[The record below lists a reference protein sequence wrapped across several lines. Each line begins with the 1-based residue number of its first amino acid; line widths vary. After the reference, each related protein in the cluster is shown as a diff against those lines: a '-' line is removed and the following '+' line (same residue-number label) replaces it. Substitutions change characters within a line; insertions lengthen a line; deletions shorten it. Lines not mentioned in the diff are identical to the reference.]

1 MDFDYSAEQRELR
14 DQARRFLD
22 EHCPPARMRRAL
34 SAPDTGPD
42 REFMSAVAQLGWAGV
57 AIPEPFGGLGLGRV
71 EQCAL
76 AEELGRALMPG
87 PFASSV
93 YFFAEALR
101 IAGSAAQQTEWLP
114 RIAQGTASG
123 CVAFFEGAGE
133 LDSTAC
139 EARVESGLLQGVK
152 QPVIDGASADACVVL
167 ARDGTGKSLFL
178 VPLAAPGVDRTPLHS
193 IDDSRPVARLGFGS
207 VTAERLGAPGQ
218 GEALAMRVLERAAVL
233 LAFEQLGAAD
243 RCLEMARDH
252 ALQRRAFGRPIG
264 GFQAIKHR
272 LADMYVKNELAR
284 SNAYYAAW
292 ALEAEAPELG
302 SAAAAA
308 RIAATEASEFAA
320 RENIQVH
327 GGIAITWEADPHLYL
342 RRARHCALV
351 AGSADW
357 WAERLVAGLNG
368 GAGG

>member
-1 MDFDYSAEQRELR
+1 MDFDYTSEQRELR
-14 DQARRFLD
+14 AQARRFL
-22 EHCPPARMRRAL
+22 EENCPPARMRGAL
-34 SAPDTGPD
+34 SAPDAAPD
-42 REFMSAVAQLGWAGV
+42 RGFMAAIAELGWNGV
-57 AIPEPFGGLGLGRV
+57 SIPESLGGIGLGHV

-87 PFASSV
+87 PFASTV

-101 IAGSAAQQTEWLP
+101 IAGTPAQQAEWLP
-114 RIAQGTASG
+114 KVAQGAASG
-123 CVAFFEGAGE
+123 CAAFFEGPGE
-133 LDSTAC
+133 LGTSAC
-139 EARVESGLLQGVK
+139 EATVESGRMRGVK
-152 QPVIDGASADACVVL
+152 QPVVDGACADVCVVL
-167 ARDGTGKSLFL
+167 ARDAQGPGFFL
-178 VPLAAPGVDRTPLHS
+178 VQLDQAGVSRTPLHS
-193 IDDSRPVARLGFGS
+193 LDDSRPVARLAFDG
-207 VTAERLGAPGQ
+207 VAAERLGAPGE
-218 GEALAMRVLERAAVL
+218 GLVLARRVLERAAVL
-233 LAFEQLGAAD
+233 LAFEQLGIAD

-292 ALEAEAPELG
+292 ALAADAPELG
-302 SAAAAA
+302 AAAAAA
-308 RIAATEASEFAA
+308 RIAATDASEFAA
-320 RENIQVH
+320 RESIQVH

-357 WAERLVAGLNG
+357 WAEQLVAGLVRD
-368 GAGG
+368 AGG